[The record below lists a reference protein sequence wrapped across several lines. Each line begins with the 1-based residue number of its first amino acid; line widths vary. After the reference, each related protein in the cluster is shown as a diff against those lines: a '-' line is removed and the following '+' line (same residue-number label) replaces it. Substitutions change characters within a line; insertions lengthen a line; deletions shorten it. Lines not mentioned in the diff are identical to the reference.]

1 MSNTQ
6 TTPTSGTATGLSVAT
21 GSVSV
26 DIAEKIITAIEGRFR
41 DWLMHGEH
49 TEAKELV
56 TDILERELDGW
67 TVKADDYDRLREA
80 AIWLRRSCKDRLPV
94 GHYAKLDEECRA
106 IDAVLSPNEPDEPQA
121 AANPQRKIFPM
132 THEKGQAG
140 PVGSTGGSAL
150 PPSFAILK
158 QALADDAFEGGEV
171 ASFGD
176 YSVSW
181 NTRENL
187 VAIADSG
194 GWWTIP
200 VEQLKAIAAATP
212 NNPA

>member
-106 IDAVLSPNEPDEPQA
+106 IDAVLSPSNRNET
-121 AANPQRKIFPM
+121 R
-132 THEKGQAG
+132 HE
-140 PVGSTGGSAL
+140 
-150 PPSFAILK
+150 
-158 QALADDAFEGGEV
+158 
-171 ASFGD
+171 
-176 YSVSW
+176 
-181 NTRENL
+181 
-187 VAIADSG
+187 
-194 GWWTIP
+194 
-200 VEQLKAIAAATP
+200 
-212 NNPA
+212 

>member
-106 IDAVLSPNEPDEPQA
+106 IDAVLSQN
-121 AANPQRKIFPM
+121 
-132 THEKGQAG
+132 
-140 PVGSTGGSAL
+140 
-150 PPSFAILK
+150 
-158 QALADDAFEGGEV
+158 
-171 ASFGD
+171 
-176 YSVSW
+176 
-181 NTRENL
+181 
-187 VAIADSG
+187 IAVRHAEDG
-194 GWWTIP
+194 AKHAP
-200 VEQLKAIAAATP
+200 
-212 NNPA
+212 

>member
-1 MSNTQ
+1 MSNAQ

-26 DIAEKIITAIEGRFR
+26 DIAEKIITAIG

-106 IDAVLSPNEPDEPQA
+106 IDAVLSPNNEV
-121 AANPQRKIFPM
+121 
-132 THEKGQAG
+132 THG
-140 PVGSTGGSAL
+140 
-150 PPSFAILK
+150 
-158 QALADDAFEGGEV
+158 
-171 ASFGD
+171 
-176 YSVSW
+176 
-181 NTRENL
+181 
-187 VAIADSG
+187 
-194 GWWTIP
+194 
-200 VEQLKAIAAATP
+200 
-212 NNPA
+212 